1 MSAVRKWTL
10 FLRAVFVAIA
20 ILALGVGAFRV
31 GVIEDQRLALWP
43 AFELLHLDRLEAHQP
58 VSSLALLA
66 GVQITIWTVLGY
78 FVFVGLDSIRHSGSR
93 RS

>member
-10 FLRAVFVAIA
+10 FLRAVFVAIG
-20 ILALGVGAFRV
+20 ILALGVGAFRA
-31 GVIEDQRLALWP
+31 GVIENERVALWP
-43 AFELLHLDRLEAHQP
+43 TFELLHLETLESHP
-58 VSSLALLA
+58 PPLSLALIA
-66 GVQITIWTVLGY
+66 AVQITTWTILVY